1 MARHHVAS
9 HHAELHREHHAS
21 GVEMVRDWVASC
33 HAGHFH
39 LADLC
44 RDMTQWLSRHIL
56 AEDKT
61 LGEQIVAINRG
72 ASPADAYRNSMIAA
86 ALECR

>member
-1 MARHHVAS
+1 MARHHVAT
-9 HHAELHREHHAS
+9 HHADQHREHHAS
-21 GVEMVRDWVASC
+21 GVELVRGWVESC
-33 HAGHFH
+33 HAEQFC
-39 LADLC
+39 LVDLC

-72 ASPADAYRNSMIAA
+72 ASPTDAYRNAMISA